1 MAKKRLTGDELVKR
15 TLEDWEQAKSGRA
28 NWNSL
33 YETVAD
39 FVRPDV
45 SFLGSRTPG
54 TRNDYRIFDG
64 TAVIA
69 HGELANTLE
78 GTLMNSQIRWL
89 SLVPEDPSIDVDD
102 DEVERWLYAASS
114 ALLRQFDSAN
124 TNFTLA
130 AHETLIDLTSW
141 GTAAMELI
149 ERDDGFRFSCHP
161 LNSIYLQGDDDTGEI
176 DGVFRCFRRTGN
188 RCLATWDK
196 LPEKMAKAMD
206 ADPKREFE
214 IVHAVQNRRI
224 RDAGKVNSRN
234 KPWSSIYL
242 CTDTREM
249 IGEESG
255 FDSMPILTPRWEVA
269 PGELYGRSP
278 AIKAIADIKS
288 INLMALNVL
297 EATELTIRPPLMV
310 PANGIEGELST
321 APGSILYVKSGT
333 REFPQPLNHGAKP
346 DFGEFEIDRRERKIN
361 QHFLT
366 DRLRLPDQDR
376 MTATEILARQRQAL
390 LVFSPYLGRLYS
402 EFLNPIVYRTFI
414 ALKKR
419 NGLPPN
425 PPAALAKANLMVAY
439 TSPLAASR
447 GASQYD
453 AASAV
458 LQMVLPLANAKP
470 TAIDTLDTD
479 RIIRLVARASGL
491 DPRAIVTKKKVMQ
504 MEAERAQAM
513 QMQQQS
519 EVAVNAGNALKS
531 LAAAG
536 GSNGGR

>member
-1 MAKKRLTGDELVKR
+1 MAKKRLMGDELVKR
-15 TLEDWEQAKSGRA
+15 TLQDWEHAQAGRA
-28 NWNSL
+28 NWDSL

-39 FVRPDV
+39 LVRPDV

-89 SLVPEDPSIDVDD
+89 SLVPEDPSVDVDD
-102 DEVERWLYAASS
+102 DEVFRWLYAAST

-141 GTAAMELI
+141 GTAAIELM

-176 DGVFRCFRRTGN
+176 DGVFRSFKRTGN
-188 RCLATWDK
+188 RCVATWGT
-196 LPEKMAKAMD
+196 LPEKMRKA
-206 ADPKREFE
+206 FE
-214 IVHAVQNRRI
+214 AEPNRSFDIVHAIQLRKV
-224 RDAGKVNSRN
+224 RDAGKVNARN
-234 KPWSSIYL
+234 KPWSSLYI
-242 CTDTREM
+242 CTDTKEM

-255 FDSMPILTPRWEVA
+255 FDAMPILTPRWEVA

-346 DFGEFEIDRRERKIN
+346 DFGEYEIDRRERKIG

-402 EFLNPIVYRTFI
+402 EFLNPIVYRTFM
-414 ALKKR
+414 AVKKR
-419 NGLPPN
+419 GGLPPN
-425 PPAALAKANLMVAY
+425 PPAALNGKNLMVAY

-453 AASAV
+453 SASAV
-458 LQMVLPLANAKP
+458 LQVVLPLAGAKP
-470 TAIDTLDTD
+470 TAMDTLDVD
-479 RIIRLVARASGL
+479 RIIRLVSRASGL
-491 DPRAIVTKKKVMQ
+491 DPTGLVSRKEFLRV
-504 MEAERAQAM
+504 ESERAQAM

-519 EVAVNAGNALKS
+519 EIAVNAGNAVKS
-531 LAAAG
+531 FAAAG
-536 GSNGGR
+536 GTNGGR